1 MIEFLFASA
10 NLPFTIAL
18 GVMIMLGTLEIVSF
32 LLGVG
37 ISNLFDS
44 MLPELDADVDIDTD
58 IDIDTEVDIDVDGD
72 VDVDVDADV
81 DADIAADGDLAE
93 ASVRVGA
100 LPGILRALSW
110 LGLGKVPVIILVSM
124 FLMVFGL
131 IGLVSQYVVLR
142 LTGQQFMLPGFI
154 AWLPALMVTLPIM
167 RVFSNTMAR
176 IMPKEETSAVSEKTF
191 VGRIALIT
199 GGVARRDHPAQA
211 KLVDE
216 YGQTHYIM
224 VEPDDDDETFEDGSD
239 VILVKRVSAVFRAIR
254 NTSEALID

>member
-1 MIEFLFASA
+1 
-10 NLPFTIAL
+10 
-18 GVMIMLGTLEIVSF
+18 MIMLGTLEIVSF

-44 MLPELDADVDIDTD
+44 MLPELDVDVDIDTD
-58 IDIDTEVDIDVDGD
+58 VDIDIDVDGD

-81 DADIAADGDLAE
+81 AADGDLAE
-93 ASVRVGA
+93 ATIRVDA

-131 IGLVSQYVVLR
+131 IGMVGQYVVLS
-142 LTGQQFMLPGFI
+142 LTGRQFMLPGFI

-216 YGQTHYIM
+216 HGQTHYIM
-224 VEPDDDDETFEDGSD
+224 VVPDDDDETFEDGSD